1 MTEPNPRSVPGDNS
15 GVDPEMAVL
24 LGDEPQKPSAS
35 LTQTKAHLDSIIDR
49 LLGVEDEIKA
59 LRGDVKDI
67 MQEAKSAG
75 FDKRGITEILK
86 MKRMTPE
93 EFEERESIRDTYLR
107 PYLSD

>member
-1 MTEPNPRSVPGDNS
+1 MTDTNPRSIPGDNS
-15 GVDPEMAVL
+15 GDPEMAAL
-24 LGDEPQKPSAS
+24 LGDTPEDA
-35 LTQTKAHLDSIIDR
+35 KAAAERARTHLNSIIDR

-59 LRGDVKDI
+59 LRSDVKDI

-86 MKRMTPE
+86 MKRMTTE
-93 EFEERESIRDTYLR
+93 EFEEREAIRDTYLR